1 VIKKFILILLISTS
15 SFAGNHDELM
25 VRGYRGS
32 SWDDKREAINQGRI
46 AELDGC
52 GRNWIMPGYG
62 TDCEDYVAGGGWSP
76 QDEEDKL
83 KAESDKLKAESN
95 KRARELTNEVA
106 RLKKECK
113 ELGFKPGTKK
123 FKDCVVEL
131 M

>member
-1 VIKKFILILLISTS
+1 MKKFILILLISTS

-46 AELDGC
+46 PEFDGC

-83 KAESDKLKAESN
+83 KAESN
-95 KRARELTNEVA
+95 KRAREQTNEVA
-106 RLKKECK
+106 RLKKECE